1 MSTEVTSASMATFSP
16 NDIEALGVR
25 AEAMV
30 ESLGTISA
38 EPDQLVRLFLTPEH
52 RRAADRVADWMREA
66 GLEISEDALGTVRG
80 RYRAAGEDAGQNSA
94 KWLLIGSHIDTVID
108 AGMYDG
114 PFGVI
119 AGILAVWHFA
129 RAPRPLPFGID
140 VLAFG
145 DEEGSRFPATLASS
159 SACAGVFRAE
169 NLQLADRDG
178 VTLGD
183 AIKAYGKSAGDIAAA
198 AYRSDE
204 AAAYIEVHI
213 EQGPVLEVRN
223 QPLGVVTAIVGQTY
237 LNVEFL
243 GEAGHAGTV
252 PMLLRRDAL
261 AGAAEAMLL
270 GESLA
275 RATKGEVVATV
286 GRIAVAPGAT
296 NVIPANVVVIFD
308 IRSGTEAARAR
319 LAEAL
324 KSGIRQIADR
334 RHLGLT
340 ITSTREVATT
350 PCALQIQDCFADAV
364 RALRAEPL
372 RLGSGAG
379 HDGQAMAKLCP
390 IGMLFVRC
398 RGGISHNPM
407 EYANPQDLGLAVAA
421 LIGFI
426 ERFDPSALASPGA
439 PNGLAS

>member
-1 MSTEVTSASMATFSP
+1 MTPTTFTRDQIAS
-16 NDIEALGVR
+16 LGAR
-25 AEAMV
+25 AETMV
-30 ESLGTISA
+30 NSLGTVSA
-38 EPDQLVRLFLTPEH
+38 EPDRLVRLFLTPEH
-52 RRAADRVADWMREA
+52 RRAADRVAEWMRAA
-66 GLEISEDALGTVRG
+66 GLTVSEDALGTVRG
-80 RYRAAGEDAGQNSA
+80 RLEGAG
-94 KWLLIGSHIDTVID
+94 KKRLLIGSHIDTVIN

-119 AGILAVWHFA
+119 AGILAAEHF
-129 RAPRPLPFGID
+129 RATRLPFGID

-145 DEEGSRFPATLASS
+145 DEEGSRFPATLSS
-159 SACAGVFRAE
+159 SAACAGIFRTE
-169 NLQLADRDG
+169 NLQLADRNG
-178 VTLGD
+178 VTLAD
-183 AIKAYGKSAGDIAAA
+183 ALHAYGKSPDDIAAA
-198 AYRSDE
+198 AYARDE
-204 AAAYIEVHI
+204 AAAYVEVHI
-213 EQGPVLEVRN
+213 EQGPVLEARK
-223 QPLGVVTAIVGQTY
+223 QPLGVVTAIIGQTY

-270 GESLA
+270 GETLA
-275 RATKGEVVATV
+275 RETKGEVVATV

-296 NVIPANVVVIFD
+296 NVIPANVVAIFD
-308 IRSGTEAARAR
+308 IRSGSEAARAK
-319 LAEAL
+319 LVDTL
-324 KSGIRQIADR
+324 KAGIREIADR

-340 ITSTREVATT
+340 ITSPREVATT
-350 PCALQIQDCFADAV
+350 PCDAQVQDRFADAI
-364 RALRAEPL
+364 RALGAEPL

-426 ERFDPSALASPGA
+426 ERFDPGQLSA
-439 PNGLAS
+439 

>member
-1 MSTEVTSASMATFSP
+1 
-16 NDIEALGVR
+16 VR

-30 ESLGTISA
+30 NTLGAISA
-38 EPDQLVRLFLTPEH
+38 EPDRLVRLFLTPEH
-52 RRAADRVADWMREA
+52 RRAADRVAAWMRES
-66 GLEISEDALGTVRG
+66 GLAVSEDALGTVRG
-80 RYRAAGEDAGQNSA
+80 RLGQGRR
-94 KWLLIGSHIDTVID
+94 LLIGSHIDTVID
-108 AGMYDG
+108 AGKYDG

-119 AGILAVWHFA
+119 AGILAAEHF
-129 RAPRPLPFGID
+129 RGKQLPFGID

-145 DEEGSRFPATLASS
+145 DEEGSRFPATLTSS
-159 SACAGVFRAE
+159 SACAGIFRPE
-169 NLQLADRDG
+169 MLSLADRSG

-183 AIKAYGKSAGDIAAA
+183 AIKVYGKSPADIPAA
-198 AYRSDE
+198 AYPRDE
-204 AAAYIEVHI
+204 AAAYVEVHI
-213 EQGPVLEVRN
+213 EQGPVLETRS
-223 QPLGVVTAIVGQTY
+223 QPLGVVTAIIGQTY

-252 PMLLRRDAL
+252 PMMLRRDAL

-270 GESLA
+270 GETLA
-275 RATKGEVVATV
+275 RETRGEVVATV
-286 GRIAVAPGAT
+286 GRIAVSPGAT

-308 IRSGTEAARAR
+308 IRSGSEAARAR
-319 LAEAL
+319 LADAL
-324 KSGIRQIADR
+324 KSGVRAIADR

-350 PCALQIQDCFADAV
+350 PCHSYIQNQLADAI
-364 RALRAEPL
+364 RALGAEPP

-390 IGMLFVRC
+390 VGMLFVRC

-407 EYANPQDLGLAVAA
+407 EYASPRDLGLAVAA

-426 ERFDPSALASPGA
+426 ERFEPEKLG
-439 PNGLAS
+439 G

>member
-1 MSTEVTSASMATFSP
+1 MLSFSQSEI
-16 NDIEALGVR
+16 DALGAR

-30 ESLGTISA
+30 NTLGAISA
-38 EPDQLVRLFLTPEH
+38 EPDRLVRLFLSPEH
-52 RRAADRVADWMREA
+52 RRAADRVAAWMREA
-66 GLEISEDALGTVRG
+66 GLAVSEDALGTVRG
-80 RYRAAGEDAGQNSA
+80 RLGQGRR
-94 KWLLIGSHIDTVID
+94 LLIGSHIDTVID
-108 AGMYDG
+108 AGKYDG

-119 AGILAVWHFA
+119 AGILATEHFA
-129 RAPRPLPFGID
+129 KGGKRLPFGID

-145 DEEGSRFPATLASS
+145 DEEGSRFPATLSSS
-159 SACAGVFRAE
+159 SACAGIFRTE
-169 NLQLADRDG
+169 NLPLADRNG

-183 AIKAYGKSAGDIAAA
+183 AIKAYGKSPADISAA
-198 AYRSDE
+198 AYTRDE
-204 AAAYIEVHI
+204 AAAYVEVHI
-213 EQGPVLEVRN
+213 EQGPVLETRS
-223 QPLGVVTAIVGQTY
+223 QPLGVVTAIIGQTY
-237 LNVEFL
+237 LNIEFL

-252 PMLLRRDAL
+252 PMMLRRDAL

-270 GESLA
+270 GETLA
-275 RATKGEVVATV
+275 RETKGEVVATV

-308 IRSGTEAARAR
+308 IRSGSEAPRAK

-324 KSGIRQIADR
+324 KSGVRAIADR

-340 ITSTREVATT
+340 ITSPREVATT
-350 PCALQIQDCFADAV
+350 PCHPHIQDQFADAI
-364 RALRAEPL
+364 RALGAEPL

-407 EYANPQDLGLAVAA
+407 EYASPRDLGLAVAA

-426 ERFDPSALASPGA
+426 ARFDPEKLG
-439 PNGLAS
+439 

>member
-1 MSTEVTSASMATFSP
+1 MPSGFSP
-16 NDIEALGVR
+16 HEIDGLGAR

-30 ESLGTISA
+30 NTLGAISA
-38 EPDQLVRLFLTPEH
+38 EPDRLVRLFLTPEH
-52 RRAADRVADWMREA
+52 RRAADRVAAWMREA
-66 GLEISEDALGTVRG
+66 GLAVSEDALGTVRG
-80 RYRAAGEDAGQNSA
+80 RMGQGRR
-94 KWLLIGSHIDTVID
+94 LLIGSHIDTVID
-108 AGMYDG
+108 AGKYDG

-119 AGILAVWHFA
+119 AGILAAEHF
-129 RAPRPLPFGID
+129 RGQQLPFGID

-145 DEEGSRFPATLASS
+145 DEEGSRFPATLTSS
-159 SACAGVFRAE
+159 SACAGIFRPETLA
-169 NLQLADRDG
+169 LADRGG

-183 AIKAYGKSAGDIAAA
+183 AIAAYGKSPADISAA
-198 AYRSDE
+198 AYTRDE
-204 AAAYIEVHI
+204 AAAYVEVHI
-213 EQGPVLEVRN
+213 EQGPVLETRS
-223 QPLGVVTAIVGQTY
+223 QPLGVVTAIIGQTY

-252 PMLLRRDAL
+252 PMMLRRDAL

-270 GESLA
+270 GETLA
-275 RATKGEVVATV
+275 RETRGEVVATV
-286 GRIAVAPGAT
+286 GRIAVLPGAT

-308 IRSGTEAARAR
+308 IRSGSEAARAK

-324 KSGIRQIADR
+324 KSGVRAIADR

-350 PCALQIQDCFADAV
+350 PCHPAIQDQFADAI
-364 RALRAEPL
+364 RALGAEPL

-379 HDGQAMAKLCP
+379 HDGQAVAKLCP
-390 IGMLFVRC
+390 VGMLFVRC

-407 EYANPQDLGLAVAA
+407 EYASPRDLGLAVAA

-426 ERFDPSALASPGA
+426 ERFEPEKLG
-439 PNGLAS
+439 